1 MFVDLMCFPKR
12 QMTVPIFDEAFMRP
26 SIIQYTAAPPFMTS
40 AKDIIAETRKTVVQF
55 TDQAGVGIVRS
66 AADLEDP
73 ATTIKVVLGLQMPP
87 HDAILADLVELK
99 QLGVHLTTLSFKDDE
114 SPYGGGFL
122 SDKPLA
128 TKGAYLL
135 EMMRQAGMWLDL
147 SHAGHKTARN
157 AIEVID
163 NGLQGLVVLATHT
176 GCFSVFNNP
185 RNLPDDVLENIVR
198 LRGVIGLYTL
208 SFGLSPDDDSLVPF
222 IKHLDHMLQV
232 CGDESVALGT
242 DGVYEKLSEAFLR
255 KQVVTMQA
263 KFDADGRMGS
273 RYPVEAS
280 VLNTVRKDQILRET
294 LTGYKSP
301 DVVEAIMSG
310 NALGFLQRVL

>member
-1 MFVDLMCFPKR
+1 
-12 QMTVPIFDEAFMRP
+12 
-26 SIIQYTAAPPFMTS
+26 
-40 AKDIIAETRKTVVQF
+40 
-55 TDQAGVGIVRS
+55 
-66 AADLEDP
+66 
-73 ATTIKVVLGLQMPP
+73 
-87 HDAILADLVELK
+87 
-99 QLGVHLTTLSFKDDE
+99 
-114 SPYGGGFL
+114 L